1 VRAKET
7 KERLAREAGRWF
19 SSTMQTNGELPMKV
33 VGRKGK
39 AKADVLAIDGMQR
52 LANNLRG
59 NKPFI
64 PKGVWRFKT
73 FEEAD
78 VWTLKVRTRR

>member
-1 VRAKET
+1 
-7 KERLAREAGRWF
+7 
-19 SSTMQTNGELPMKV
+19 MQNNGELPMKV
-33 VGRKGK
+33 VGRQGK

-52 LANNLRG
+52 LANTLRG

-78 VWTLKVRTRR
+78 AWTLNIRTQH

>member
-1 VRAKET
+1 MFDGLLFV
-7 KERLAREAGRWF
+7 
-19 SSTMQTNGELPMKV
+19 MQSNRELPTKV

-39 AKADVLAIDGMQR
+39 PKVNLET
-52 LANNLRG
+52 ANGFLKLMRTLRG
-59 NKPFI
+59 KRPFI

-78 VWTLKVRTRR
+78 AWTLRMITRR

>member
-1 VRAKET
+1 
-7 KERLAREAGRWF
+7 
-19 SSTMQTNGELPMKV
+19 MQNGQDLPMKV

-39 AKADVLAIDGMQR
+39 SKVNLET
-52 LANNLRG
+52 ANGFLKLMIALRG
-59 NKPFI
+59 KRPFI

-78 VWTLKVRTRR
+78 AWTLRMITRR

>member
-1 VRAKET
+1 
-7 KERLAREAGRWF
+7 
-19 SSTMQTNGELPMKV
+19 MQNGQELPMKV

-39 AKADVLAIDGMQR
+39 PKVNLET
-52 LANNLRG
+52 ANGFLKLMIALRG
-59 NKPFI
+59 KRPFI

-78 VWTLKVRTRR
+78 AWTLRMITRR